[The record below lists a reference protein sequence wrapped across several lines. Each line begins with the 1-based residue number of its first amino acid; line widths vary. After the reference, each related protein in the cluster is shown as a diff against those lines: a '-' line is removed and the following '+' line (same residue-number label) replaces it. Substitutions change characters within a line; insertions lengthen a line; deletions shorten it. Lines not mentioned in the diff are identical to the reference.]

1 MSETII
7 GAMDSW
13 AILQVV
19 KTQVGGG
26 EVVDGG
32 WEEAKL
38 FTSSIILLVTVW
50 ADTELGIVCI
60 TITELAGSDWSGKT
74 ADSSQPDSE
83 LLTLL

>member
-38 FTSSIILLVTVW
+38 FTSSII
-50 ADTELGIVCI
+50 CYQ
-60 TITELAGSDWSGKT
+60 K
-74 ADSSQPDSE
+74 
-83 LLTLL
+83 

>member
-38 FTSSIILLVTVW
+38 FTSSIILPITVW
-50 ADTELGIVCI
+50 ADAELGIVCI
-60 TITELAGSDWSGKT
+60 TITELVVVVTGQAKLPT
-74 ADSSQPDSE
+74 RVN
-83 LLTLL
+83 LTLSS

>member
-38 FTSSIILLVTVW
+38 FTSSIILPVEYVQYGLTRN
-50 ADTELGIVCI
+50 
-60 TITELAGSDWSGKT
+60 LALYV
-74 ADSSQPDSE
+74 SQ
-83 LLTLL
+83 